1 MGDKSTV
8 LKTFNIQFFSF
19 LDDIIKVFPD
29 RDELK
34 IGKKSFE
41 TIKRAN
47 PTIIIKIWFSHVYSV
62 YRESIN
68 NGDVEYFIQKDY
80 QEDLQSLANNGEVLK
95 IINTLRQ
102 PISEM
107 DEVNKQHTVKYL
119 QVLSKLSELYN
130 KA

>member
-8 LKTFNIQFFSF
+8 LKTFNIQFFNF

-29 RDELK
+29 KDDIK
-34 IGKKSFE
+34 VGKKSFE

-47 PTIIIKIWFSHVYSV
+47 PTIIIKIWFLHVYTT

-68 NGDVEYFIQKDY
+68 NGDIEYFIHKDY
-80 QEDLQSLANNGEVLK
+80 QDDLQGVSNNGEVLR

-102 PISEM
+102 PIGEM
-107 DEVNKQHTVKYL
+107 DDVNKQHTIKYL
-119 QVLSKLSELYN
+119 QILSKLSELYT
-130 KA
+130 KK

>member
-19 LDDIIKVFPD
+19 IDDVIKVFPD
-29 RDELK
+29 RDELVV
-34 IGKKSFE
+34 GKRSFE

-47 PTIIIKIWFSHVYSV
+47 PTIIIKIWFSHVYNN
-62 YRESIN
+62 YRESID

-80 QEDLQSLANNGEVLK
+80 QQDLKSLANNDEVLK

-107 DEVNKQHTVKYL
+107 DEVNKKHTVKYL
-119 QVLSKLSELYN
+119 QVLSKLSEMYSKL
-130 KA
+130 

>member
-19 LDDIIKVFPD
+19 IDDVIKVFPD
-29 RDELK
+29 RDEL
-34 IGKKSFE
+34 IVGKRSFE

-47 PTIIIKIWFSHVYSV
+47 PTIIIKIWFSHVYNN
-62 YRESIN
+62 YRESID

-80 QEDLQSLANNGEVLK
+80 QQDLKSLANNGEVLK

-107 DEVNKQHTVKYL
+107 DEVNKKHTVKYL
-119 QVLSKLSELYN
+119 QVLSKLSEMYSKL
-130 KA
+130 

>member
-47 PTIIIKIWFSHVYSV
+47 PTIIIKIWYSHVYSV

-107 DEVNKQHTVKYL
+107 DEINKQHTVKYL

>member
-29 RDELK
+29 KDDLK

-47 PTIIIKIWFSHVYSV
+47 PTIIIKIWFSQVYSV
-62 YRESIN
+62 YKESID

-80 QEDLQSLANNGEVLK
+80 QADLQGLANNGEVLR
-95 IINTLRQ
+95 IINTLRE
-102 PISEM
+102 PIGEM
-107 DEVNKQHTVKYL
+107 DDLNKQHTVKYL
-119 QVLSKLSELYN
+119 QILSKLSELYN

>member
-29 RDELK
+29 KDELK

-47 PTIIIKIWFSHVYSV
+47 PTIIIKIWYSHVYSV

>member
-29 RDELK
+29 KDELK

-47 PTIIIKIWFSHVYSV
+47 PTIIIKIWFSHVYSS
-62 YRESIN
+62 YKESID

-107 DEVNKQHTVKYL
+107 DEVNKHHTVKYL

>member
-1 MGDKSTV
+1 MGDKSTL

-29 RDELK
+29 KDELK

-47 PTIIIKIWFSHVYSV
+47 PTIIIKIWFSHVYSS
-62 YRESIN
+62 YRESID
-68 NGDVEYFIQKDY
+68 NGDVEYFIEKDY

>member
-47 PTIIIKIWFSHVYSV
+47 PTIIIKIWYSHVYSV

>member
-29 RDELK
+29 KDDLK

-47 PTIIIKIWFSHVYSV
+47 PTIIIKIWFSQVYSV
-62 YRESIN
+62 YKESID

-80 QEDLQSLANNGEVLK
+80 QFTNL
-95 IINTLRQ
+95 
-102 PISEM
+102 
-107 DEVNKQHTVKYL
+107 
-119 QVLSKLSELYN
+119 
-130 KA
+130 

>member
-1 MGDKSTV
+1 MSDKSTV

-29 RDELK
+29 KDELK
-34 IGKKSFE
+34 VGKKSFE

-80 QEDLQSLANNGEVLK
+80 QDDLQSLANNSEVLK

-102 PISEM
+102 PIGEM
-107 DEVNKQHTVKYL
+107 DDVNKQHTVKYL

>member
-1 MGDKSTV
+1 MSDKSTV

-29 RDELK
+29 KDELK
-34 IGKKSFE
+34 VGKKSFE

-80 QEDLQSLANNGEVLK
+80 QDDLQSLANNGEVLK

-102 PISEM
+102 PIGEM
-107 DEVNKQHTVKYL
+107 DDVNKQHTVKYL

>member
-8 LKTFNIQFFSF
+8 LKTFNIQFFNF

-29 RDELK
+29 KDDIK
-34 IGKKSFE
+34 VGKKSFE

-47 PTIIIKIWFSHVYSV
+47 PTIIIKIWFLHVYTT

-68 NGDVEYFIQKDY
+68 NGDIEYFIHKDY
-80 QEDLQSLANNGEVLK
+80 QEDLQGISNNGEVLR

-102 PISEM
+102 PIGEM
-107 DEVNKQHTVKYL
+107 DDVNKQHTIKYL
-119 QVLSKLSELYN
+119 QILSKLSELYTN
-130 KA
+130 K

>member
-19 LDDIIKVFPD
+19 LDDVIKVFPD
-29 RDELK
+29 KDELK

-47 PTIIIKIWFSHVYSV
+47 PTIIIKIWYSHVYSV

>member
-47 PTIIIKIWFSHVYSV
+47 PTIIIKIWYSHVYSV

-80 QEDLQSLANNGEVLK
+80 KEDLQSLANNGEVLK

>member
-19 LDDIIKVFPD
+19 IDDVIKVFPD
-29 RDELK
+29 RDEL
-34 IGKKSFE
+34 IVGKRSFE

-47 PTIIIKIWFSHVYSV
+47 PTIIIKIWFSHVYNN
-62 YRESIN
+62 YRESID

-80 QEDLQSLANNGEVLK
+80 QQDLKTLANNGEVLK

-107 DEVNKQHTVKYL
+107 DEVNKKHTVKYL
-119 QVLSKLSELYN
+119 QVLSKLSEMYSKL
-130 KA
+130 

>member
-1 MGDKSTV
+1 MGDKSTL
-8 LKTFNIQFFSF
+8 LKTFNIQFFCF

-29 RDELK
+29 KDELK

-47 PTIIIKIWFSHVYSV
+47 PTIIIKIWFSHVYSS
-62 YRESIN
+62 YRESID

>member
-29 RDELK
+29 KDELK

-47 PTIIIKIWFSHVYSV
+47 PTIIIKIWYSHVYSV

-107 DEVNKQHTVKYL
+107 DQVNKQHTVKYL

>member
-19 LDDIIKVFPD
+19 IDDAIKVFPD
-29 RDELK
+29 RDEL
-34 IGKKSFE
+34 IVGKRSFE

-47 PTIIIKIWFSHVYSV
+47 PTIIIKIWFSHVYNN
-62 YRESIN
+62 YRESID

-80 QEDLQSLANNGEVLK
+80 QQDLKSLANNGEVLK

-107 DEVNKQHTVKYL
+107 DEVNKKHTVKYL
-119 QVLSKLSELYN
+119 QVLSKLSEMYSKL
-130 KA
+130 

>member
-19 LDDIIKVFPD
+19 IDDVIKVFPD
-29 RDELK
+29 RDELVV
-34 IGKKSFE
+34 GKRSFE

-47 PTIIIKIWFSHVYSV
+47 PTIIIKIWFSHVYNN
-62 YRESIN
+62 YRESID

-80 QEDLQSLANNGEVLK
+80 QQDLKS
-95 IINTLRQ
+95 LRQ

-107 DEVNKQHTVKYL
+107 DEVNKKHTVKYL
-119 QVLSKLSELYN
+119 QVLSKLSEMYSKL
-130 KA
+130 

>member
-1 MGDKSTV
+1 MGDKSTL

-29 RDELK
+29 KDELK

-47 PTIIIKIWFSHVYSV
+47 PTIIIKIWFSHVYSS
-62 YRESIN
+62 YRESID